1 MNADDEQRLIRQ
13 AMAAGSCGCA
23 ALLLALGGLVWAVA
37 NELQAALD
45 HLIVWLG

>member
-23 ALLLALGGLVWAVA
+23 ALLLAGC
-37 NELQAALD
+37 AAL
-45 HLIVWLG
+45 WLWFGG